1 MTAKGRSSLILAV
14 TVLLALVA
22 CCAKGGAPL
31 QAGAV
36 APDFR
41 LSDLTGRTVFLN
53 AELRRPIVL
62 TFFATW
68 CAPCREEI
76 PVLIAFQRRL
86 GDRAQIL
93 CVVADPENIDQVR
106 STAAGLSIP
115 YPMLLDEG
123 QRTMRAYGVRA
134 LPATFLIGRDGRI
147 VSRFGVLGESEAGM
161 LYDAIE
167 RISGN
172 VHGR

>member
-1 MTAKGRSSLILAV
+1 MTATRRSSLILF
-14 TVLLALVA
+14 TPVLLLLVF
-22 CCAKGGAPL
+22 CCAKGGTPL

-41 LSDLTGRTVFLN
+41 LGDLTGRTVYLN
-53 AELRRPIVL
+53 AELRRPVVL

-76 PVLIAFQRRL
+76 PVLIALQRRL

-93 CVVADPENIDQVR
+93 CAVADPENVDRVR
-106 STAAGLSIP
+106 SIAAGLSIP

-147 VSRFGVLGESEAGM
+147 VSRFAALGESEAAM

-167 RISGN
+167 RISRN
-172 VHGR
+172 ADGR